1 MQGNPAGPNGS
12 HPDLRLSRRRALGLF
27 AATLAAGRSFGLAQ
41 GAAAATAP
49 GSGAAP
55 AVLRTAKVYPGLYEL
70 VVSRTTGLV
79 HVAATGPRGGKAARI
94 LGLDPQ
100 SLEVRSQIELG
111 EEPAFGLG
119 LNDATGLLYTSNT
132 RSGTVSAIDLR
143 AGKVVATI
151 SAGEGGHPRQVLV
164 DEAANRVYVSNFG
177 ARGKPSAVWVIDG
190 ARNALA
196 ATITEGIAESGITG
210 LALDTAGN
218 RLFATSLTSN
228 EIVEIGLAD
237 NRALRRFSSGGES
250 PINAAYD
257 QAGQRLFVANQ
268 KSNTVAVLDA
278 ATGEQVK
285 SLATGE
291 GPLGVALN
299 PANGLLYVACRRAG
313 AVNLF
318 DSGGMSLLAT
328 LETGTHPNTVAFDPR
343 SGLAYVT
350 NKAQTGG
357 RNAPPVDDPDG
368 DTISIIRA

>member
-257 QAGQRLFVANQ
+257 PAGQRLFVANQ
-268 KSNTVAVLDA
+268 KSNTVAVLEA
-278 ATGEQVK
+278 GTGEQVK